1 MKILHLTLMSDWYSA
16 IELGRKNEE
25 YREIKPYWYQRL
37 YQRKSEFLDVA
48 GPLSKEDAEYACDP
62 DLRYIL
68 KGDGFKDSELR
79 PYTHVLFRRG
89 YTKSTLLRKID
100 SITIGRGNP
109 ELGAP
114 EDRDVFIIKF
124 HKE

>member
-1 MKILHLTLMSDWYSA
+1 MKILHLTLMSDWYLA

-37 YQRKSEFLDVA
+37 YQWKSEFGIA
-48 GPLSKEDAEYACDP
+48 GPIRKRLAERLCDP
-62 DLRYIL
+62 QRRSIL
-68 KGDGFKDSELR
+68 YEGFIEHELK
-79 PYTHVLFRRG
+79 PYTHILFRRG

>member
-1 MKILHLTLMSDWYSA
+1 MSDWYLA
-16 IELGRKNEE
+16 IEFGIKNEE
-25 YREIKPYWYQRL
+25 YREIKPYWYIRL
-37 YQRKSEFLDVA
+37 YQRKQEFLHF
-48 GPLSKEDAEYACDP
+48 GPLSKDDAEYACKPENRDI
-62 DLRYIL
+62 LRE
-68 KGDGFKDSELR
+68 GFKDNELK

-100 SITIGRGNP
+100 SISIGRGNP

-124 HKE
+124 HEE